1 MGNYWSGAYPD
12 NAPKYRLDWRPDLR
26 TNNDNRLVIRF
37 RRYDIQADLSKQVDG
52 DKTDKSIR
60 NSVPSQPFDNL
71 ATITYHCGAAYAVAL
86 AYTIALKCLDTKKKL
101 SEYTEE
107 IIKHGASTAYL
118 YWNAREYEGIAEGA
132 DVGCS
137 IRSCLYAILEKG
149 MVSEKEFPLDY
160 YGVAK
165 DPYWLHKK
173 AAENKEI
180 IGSPEIFRLT
190 KDPKAI
196 IQALQNKN
204 PVIIGYTLH
213 EKMFN
218 ENFENSDILKYSE
231 QDKKDESKIRGGYVG
246 VIIKYEPEI
255 RQFLVHGTPYPGRD
269 KMFVSSET
277 IRSTSIGDI
286 WCIKIDSSH
295 VHSPETRK

>member
-12 NAPKYRLDWRPDLR
+12 NAPKYRLDWRPDIR

-37 RRYDIQADLSKQVDG
+37 RRYDIQADISKQVVGPDE
-52 DKTDKSIR
+52 DKSISIS
-60 NSVPSQPFDNL
+60 NSIPPQPFDNL

-101 SEYTEE
+101 QISKNTEE

-118 YWNAREYEGIAEGA
+118 YWNAREYEGITDGA

-137 IRSCLYAILEKG
+137 IRSCLYVMLEKG
-149 MVSEKEFPLDY
+149 MVSEKEFPLSY

-165 DPYWLHKK
+165 DPYWLHTK
-173 AAENKEI
+173 AAANKEI
-180 IGSPEIFRLT
+180 IGTPEIFRLT

-218 ENFENSDILKYSE
+218 ENFEKSDILKYSE
-231 QDKKDESKIRGGYVG
+231 QEKKDESKIRGGYVG
-246 VIIKYEPEI
+246 IIIKYEPEI

-269 KMFVSSET
+269 KMFVSSDT
-277 IRSTSIGDI
+277 IRSPSIGDI
-286 WCIKIDSSH
+286 WCIKISSNC
-295 VHSPETRK
+295 VSK